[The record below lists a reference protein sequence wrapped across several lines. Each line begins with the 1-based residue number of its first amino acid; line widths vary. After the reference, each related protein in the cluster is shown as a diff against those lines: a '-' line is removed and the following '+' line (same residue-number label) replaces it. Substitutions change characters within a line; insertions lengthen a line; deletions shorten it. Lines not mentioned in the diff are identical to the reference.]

1 MESKKDVV
9 FCFRV
14 DEKTDKLIREY
25 AAYNGVSASF
35 YLRKIV
41 NSWLVSR
48 GLLSRVEK

>member
-1 MESKKDVV
+1 MKSKKDVV

-14 DEKTDKLIREY
+14 DDQTDKLIREY

-35 YLRKIV
+35 YMRKIV

-48 GLLSRVEK
+48 GLLSRGSK